1 MSLSSHL
8 PQSSKPSF
16 NFGGPA
22 STALPFKEDE
32 ETGLMTPLFHNKG
45 TKCLTGKGRL
55 HSWGPEGEGLAP
67 LAVALLRCWAG
78 QGPLKVSQC
87 PVGGCE

>member
-1 MSLSSHL
+1 
-8 PQSSKPSF
+8 
-16 NFGGPA
+16 
-22 STALPFKEDE
+22 
-32 ETGLMTPLFHNKG
+32 MTPLFHNKG

-78 QGPLKVSQC
+78 QGPFKVSQC